1 MNKNEIIEILKSKNA
16 NEIYKKADKIRREHC
31 GNIVHLRALIE
42 FSNFCKK
49 QCLYCGINSKNKN
62 VKRYRLSENEIIETA
77 KQAAKLGFKTIVLQS
92 GEDDFFDTK
101 KMCSIIEKIKELNV
115 ALTLSIGEKTKE
127 EYRAY
132 KNSGADRFLL
142 RIETTDE
149 NLYKKLHPN
158 SDFKNRIKCLYNLK
172 ELGFETGTGVMI
184 GLPEQTIESI
194 ADDILFFKKLN
205 ADMVGLGPFISHCD
219 TELKDSPNG
228 SFELALKALATT
240 RILMPKINI
249 PATTAMETLLKD
261 GRKIALTSGAN
272 VVMPNITPLSA
283 KSNYSIYPN
292 KQSVNANN
300 SLELEKLKSEIGQI
314 GDTISKD
321 FGTSKNFIAQKDL

>member
-1 MNKNEIIEILKSKNA
+1 MDKNEIIEILKSKNA
-16 NEIYKKADKIRREHC
+16 DEIYKKADKIRREYC

-101 KMCSIIEKIKELNV
+101 KMCSIIESIKELNV

-127 EYRAY
+127 EYKAY
-132 KNSGADRFLL
+132 KNSGADRYLL

-158 SDFKNRIKCLYNLK
+158 SDFKNRLNCLYNLK

-228 SFELALKALATT
+228 SFELALKALAIT

-300 SLELEKLKSEIGQI
+300 SLELEKLKNEIEQI

>member
-1 MNKNEIIEILKSKNA
+1 
-16 NEIYKKADKIRREHC
+16 
-31 GNIVHLRALIE
+31 
-42 FSNFCKK
+42 
-49 QCLYCGINSKNKN
+49 
-62 VKRYRLSENEIIETA
+62 
-77 KQAAKLGFKTIVLQS
+77 
-92 GEDDFFDTK
+92 
-101 KMCSIIEKIKELNV
+101 MCSIIESIKELNV

-127 EYRAY
+127 EYKAY
-132 KNSGADRFLL
+132 KNSGADRYLL

-158 SDFKNRIKCLYNLK
+158 SDFKNRLNCLYNLK

-228 SFELALKALATT
+228 SFELALKALAIT

-300 SLELEKLKSEIGQI
+300 SLELEKLKSEIEQI

>member
-1 MNKNEIIEILKSKNA
+1 MDKNEIIEILKSKNA
-16 NEIYKKADKIRREHC
+16 DEIYKKANKIRRENC

-62 VKRYRLSENEIIETA
+62 VKRYRLSENEIVETA

-101 KMCSIIEKIKELNV
+101 KMCSIIESIKELNV

-132 KNSGADRFLL
+132 KNSGADRYLL

-158 SDFKNRIKCLYNLK
+158 SDFKNRLNCLYNLK

-194 ADDILFFKKLN
+194 ADDILFFKKFN

-228 SFELALKALATT
+228 SFELALKALAIT

-272 VVMPNITPLSA
+272 VVMPNISPLSA
-283 KSNYSIYPN
+283 KSNYSIYPH
-292 KQSVNANN
+292 KQSVNA
-300 SLELEKLKSEIGQI
+300 LDTVALKNLKNEIEQI

>member
-1 MNKNEIIEILKSKNA
+1 
-16 NEIYKKADKIRREHC
+16 
-31 GNIVHLRALIE
+31 
-42 FSNFCKK
+42 
-49 QCLYCGINSKNKN
+49 
-62 VKRYRLSENEIIETA
+62 
-77 KQAAKLGFKTIVLQS
+77 
-92 GEDDFFDTK
+92 
-101 KMCSIIEKIKELNV
+101 MCSIIEKIKELNV

-132 KNSGADRFLL
+132 KNSGADRYLL

-194 ADDILFFKKLN
+194 ANDILFFKKLN

-228 SFELALKALATT
+228 SFELALKALAIT
-240 RILMPKINI
+240 RVLMPKINI

-292 KQSVNANN
+292 KQSVNA
-300 SLELEKLKSEIGQI
+300 LDTVALKNLKNEIEQI